1 MKNHIKNLTVIT
13 VLIIGSTAFGSTKNI
28 YKANNE
34 ILLHSLKSTN
44 NFEPFVRLKEDK
56 IYLTSLSLNKSPLM
70 VEIYYESSETSY
82 EYKIFSETIKDKI
95 NIQRIYQLDKTKKG
109 IYKVVLI
116 TEGKSFIEYKTL

>member
-13 VLIIGSTAFGSTKNI
+13 ALIIGSTAFGSTKNI